1 MPPPSHRAHG
11 EHLSVPSFEHEYH
24 RSPSPNSILSRKLD
38 ISPKKHR
45 RASAPLQIVFLG
57 IAIRERGDVDDGG
70 PEYALVVSDGSGIV
84 QSEHNFRPKGTTCE
98 QCLEYLLDLATKYS
112 KQRGH
117 KVQIVS
123 LAQTCANL
131 APKATFSVDAEDG
144 IADFLTRVWLKLD
157 SIPFLASSAASERQ
171 FSLDAQAG
179 AALDEALSSL
189 VPMSSSTV
197 KVALSPLRQVLVDA
211 DFRIHLYSLKL
222 LKSITSPALW
232 HAFTILGQAL
242 ALQKTSVAFFSATSR
257 GGGVA
262 LMVQTHRSQAS
273 PLHSLMRI
281 WNAVGMDAGWYVPI
295 GDSSVFNITKR
306 KFHNVLQGVAD
317 KEIMLTEE
325 DQELFESWTD
335 FNFKRF
341 WADEDSPI
349 RRLDIAI
356 IDDPQLTALIPIIRR
371 ESPRTKIVFRSHIQI
386 RADLIDKGEPQ
397 QKKTWDY
404 LWGFI
409 KQADLFVAHPV
420 EEFVPQVVKDSMPVV
435 YMPRTRLPNLAPW
448 KRVLSLCGA
457 ASTDP
462 LDGLNKPITRDF
474 LHMYRHTFDKAVEAR
489 LNLFANKNNRLN
501 VFIRPTELVDWS
513 RGYILQVARFDPSK
527 GIPDLAEGYRRFRE
541 EASQKVEDLKHM
553 PQLIMTG
560 HSSVDDPDGTLVLH
574 KLHEQLGDKKFDQ
587 IRDDIHAIRAPP
599 SDRLLNAM
607 LRGADVVCQ
616 VSTREGYEIKVS
628 EAIHKGKWVIAT
640 KAGGIPLQI
649 RDGID
654 GQLVEPNDPEGIALA
669 LLSFY
674 SSDKLKRSR
683 SELTQ
688 NDIAHVLGGRFSDD
702 GAGPSERDLS
712 LGNATMWHFLWSRLC
727 GISDHVQLTD
737 EQRSQL
743 DKFGIDCKGPGMK
756 VDDLNGKKVW
766 ELLVQGMEER
776 KKHNLYRSH
785 PGLESADLSS
795 AATAKAGGALFEES
809 PSEG

>member
-38 ISPKKHR
+38 ITPKKHR

-131 APKATFSVDAEDG
+131 APEATFSVDAEDG
-144 IADFLTRVWLKLD
+144 IADFLTRVWLQLD

-242 ALQKTSVAFFSATSR
+242 ALQKTSVAFFSATPR

-262 LMVQTHRSQAS
+262 LMR
-273 PLHSLMRI
+273 HSLMRI

-435 YMPRTRLPNLAPW
+435 YMPP
-448 KRVLSLCGA
+448 
-457 ASTDP
+457 STDP

-474 LHMYRHTFDKAVEAR
+474 LHMYRHTFEKAVESSSGR
-489 LNLFANKNNRLN
+489 Q
-501 VFIRPTELVDWS
+501 VDWS

-628 EAIHKGKWVIAT
+628 EAVHKGKWVIAT

-756 VDDLNGKKVW
+756 VDDLSGKKVW

-776 KKHNLYRSH
+776 KKQ
-785 PGLESADLSS
+785 
-795 AATAKAGGALFEES
+795 
-809 PSEG
+809 